1 MAKYQN
7 LTIPLE
13 REVYLELRELAL
25 IETRKQKYGNVTITG
40 IVRKLIVDFIEN
52 YEKEETN

>member
-7 LTIPLE
+7 VTIPLE

-25 IETRKQKYGNVTITG
+25 IETRKHQYGNVTITG